1 MVMGGTVALVA
12 LLSMATALLL
22 VALAVMVELLSVRVM
37 AATVAAV
44 APQQFLEHI
53 IIRQHRYL
61 RGLQLAGLVEP
72 AGRPWGQVMAVTGA
86 AVARQRAPAKKSL
99 PMVEPAEL
107 EGTQQALVMPATV
120 ALVATDQRLATFHTL
135 LAVPA
140 ALVAMLVV
148 LGMQAMAAQ
157 AAQH

>member
-1 MVMGGTVALVA
+1 
-12 LLSMATALLL
+12 
-22 VALAVMVELLSVRVM
+22 
-37 AATVAAV
+37 
-44 APQQFLEHI
+44 
-53 IIRQHRYL
+53 
-61 RGLQLAGLVEP
+61 
-72 AGRPWGQVMAVTGA
+72 MAVTGA
-86 AVARQRAPAKKSL
+86 AVARQRAPARKSR

-107 EGTQQALVMPATV
+107 EGTQQALAMPATV